1 MPWSVAGAPEHRK
14 QRSREGLGL
23 AGPRPS
29 ALVLRRSLG
38 RPDRYVYRTAP
49 DPQKAECWPLAAK
62 VVEVRRRGLGECA
75 EGTGL
80 GVEVVAEDVRGGVED
95 HFVDLDRPVS
105 RAGRCGQSAA
115 KGRARGRKRTAPA
128 WRPCARCSATPST
141 RAWLTATRWVVG
153 EQLRHSD
160 GGVLVVQLYGHP
172 SRREAI
178 KRIRCAYRDNTR
190 GLRAIKGDRQGGG
203 GGGEPAASPDS
214 PWRFRGR
221 SILPGAQETEFA
233 EEERDVR

>member
-1 MPWSVAGAPEHRK
+1 VASGADANRNSRRRAPAGYWIARRCSR
-14 QRSREGLGL
+14 QRCPGRWLALLTIGNREAEKALVL
-23 AGPRPS
+23 RDRDLL
-29 ALVLRRSLG
+29 ALVLRRWLG

-49 DPQKAECWPLAAK
+49 DPQKAECWPLAPK

-75 EGTGL
+75 EGPGL

-105 RAGRCGQSAA
+105 RAGRCGRSAA
-115 KGRARGRKRTAPA
+115 KGRAGGRKRTAPA

-160 GGVLVVQLYGHP
+160 GGVLVVQLYGDP

-190 GLRAIKGDRQGGG
+190 GLRAIKGDRQG
-203 GGGEPAASPDS
+203 ES
-214 PWRFRGR
+214 GR
-221 SILPGAQETEFA
+221 KA
-233 EEERDVR
+233 R

>member
-38 RPDRYVYRTAP
+38 RPDRYVYTTAP
-49 DPQKAECWPLAAK
+49 DPQKAECWPLAPK

-75 EGTGL
+75 EGPGS

-105 RAGRCGQSAA
+105 RAGRCGRSAA
-115 KGRARGRKRTAPA
+115 KGRARGRKRTATRVAAVRAMFSDAVDEGLADSNPLGRRRAAAPLRRRRARRATLRTPLPPRSDQRNPLRLQGQHPGPA
-128 WRPCARCSATPST
+128 SDQRGPAGGNRPQAPITMA
-141 RAWLTATRWVVG
+141 V
-153 EQLRHSD
+153 
-160 GGVLVVQLYGHP
+160 
-172 SRREAI
+172 SRQI
-178 KRIRCAYRDNTR
+178 D
-190 GLRAIKGDRQGGG
+190 
-203 GGGEPAASPDS
+203 PA
-214 PWRFRGR
+214 
-221 SILPGAQETEFA
+221 GAQETEFA